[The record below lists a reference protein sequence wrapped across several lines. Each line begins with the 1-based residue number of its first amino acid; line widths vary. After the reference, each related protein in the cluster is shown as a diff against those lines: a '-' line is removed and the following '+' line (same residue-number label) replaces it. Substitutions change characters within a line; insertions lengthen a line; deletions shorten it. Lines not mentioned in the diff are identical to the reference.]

1 MRKFKL
7 PNNKNLMKNAL
18 NTILAGKINE
28 KVRNEAIK
36 VIFFFFFFF
45 IFFFLCLILSLFN
58 VYKIY

>member
-28 KVRNEAIK
+28 KVRQEAIQVCFHK
-36 VIFFFFFFF
+36 F
-45 IFFFLCLILSLFN
+45 IISSIQFIDL
-58 VYKIY
+58 